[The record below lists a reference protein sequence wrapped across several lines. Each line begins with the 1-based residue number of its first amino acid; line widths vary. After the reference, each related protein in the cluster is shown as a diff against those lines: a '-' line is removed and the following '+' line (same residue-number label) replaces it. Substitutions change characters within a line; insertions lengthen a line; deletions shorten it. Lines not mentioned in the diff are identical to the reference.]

1 MTIDSATAVELVN
14 LVAGIFILAVAIY
27 VQRKSNLA
35 IFNRGLYIIAAS
47 GAIRVVG
54 SLFRAYYT
62 YTDSLELI
70 PWGRA
75 FLVVGRIVL
84 VIGLYVF
91 AMAVLKICGEER
103 R

>member
-14 LVAGIFILAVAIY
+14 MVAGIFILGMAIY

-35 IFNRGLYIIAAS
+35 IFNRGLDIIAAS
-47 GAIRVVG
+47 GAIGVVG

-62 YTDSLELI
+62 YIESYELI

-75 FLVVGRIVL
+75 FLVVGRVVL

-91 AMAVLKICGEER
+91 AMAVLKICSEER

>member
-1 MTIDSATAVELVN
+1 MPIDSATAVELVN

-27 VQRKSNLA
+27 VKRKANLA
-35 IFNRGLYIIAAS
+35 IFNRGLDIIAAS

-75 FLVVGRIVL
+75 FLVVGRVVL

-91 AMAVLKICGEER
+91 AMAVLKICSEER